1 MIDYKNIMVAI
12 AIAYIPLE
20 LFGLRRRFFNGIIRL
35 WRKRKIYNW
44 LKENTQNKAGEQFE
58 QFKSTTEISKG
69 LDIDEDQVRK
79 ICSRHKKIFEHA
91 HNKDL
96 WSIYGSEPKS
106 VYEER
111 DPRTI

>member
-1 MIDYKNIMVAI
+1 MKVEIKEFFGNEWVVAI
-12 AIAYIPLE
+12 GTSLILALLYAI
-20 LFGLRRRFFNGIIRL
+20 G
-35 WRKRKIYNW
+35 RKIYNCRNRRRVFLW
-44 LKENTQNKAGEQFE
+44 LKDNTKDKAGE

-106 VYEER
+106 VYEKR

>member
-1 MIDYKNIMVAI
+1 MKVEIKEFFGNKWVVTIGASLILALLYAI
-12 AIAYIPLE
+12 
-20 LFGLRRRFFNGIIRL
+20 G
-35 WRKRKIYNW
+35 RKIYNCRNQRKVFLW
-44 LKENTQNKAGEQFE
+44 LKDNTKDKAGE

-106 VYEER
+106 VYEKR